1 MALLEVEDLS
11 VSFRTDDGIVRAVQH
26 LSFSVDAGKTL
37 GIVGESGS
45 GKSVS
50 SQTIM
55 GLTRGAT
62 ITGRALFEGRDLLT
76 MQDSELQKLRGN
88 DIAMIFQDPLSSLH
102 PHYTIGKQIEEVVR
116 THTDQTRKQARDRAV
131 ELLALVGI
139 PEPQRRVDD
148 RPHQFS
154 GGMRQRAM
162 IAMALTLNPKLI
174 IADEPTTALD
184 VTVQAQILDLL
195 ARLRVEFNAAL
206 VMITHDLGVI
216 AEIADDVMIMYAG
229 QGVEFADRSTTYYR
243 PHHPYTKGLIES
255 IPAHTGPRTRLKPIQ
270 GTPPSLIQ
278 LPSGC
283 SFHPRCSY
291 VMDQCLIDVP
301 PLRRVDQ
308 QVHLHRSAC
317 WLPDDE
323 VGFDAEV
330 EAARLAEAASHRPT
344 AKSVAAAAAVVGAS
358 PDEEL
363 VGLAVVDNAA
373 HDELV
378 SVASGLDPAKVHPE
392 ALERPAEGAGVPRVG
407 SRRLPV
413 PDVAGGHPPAV
424 PVRDVTVDG
433 PPAGDP
439 SSSAEESGR

>member
-1 MALLEVEDLS
+1 VHLLEVEDLS
-11 VSFRTDDGIVRAVQH
+11 VSFRTDDGVVRAVQN
-26 LSFSVDAGKTL
+26 LSFTVDAGKTL

-50 SQTIM
+50 TQTIM
-55 GLTRGAT
+55 GLTRGAK
-62 ITGRALFEGRDLLT
+62 ITGKALFEGRDLLT
-76 MQDSELQKLRGN
+76 MADDDLQKLRGN
-88 DIAMIFQDPLSSLH
+88 EIAMIFQDPLSSLH
-102 PHYTIGKQIEEVVR
+102 PHYTIGKQIEEVVLV
-116 THTDQTRKQARDRAV
+116 HTDQSRKQARARAI

-195 ARLRVEFNAAL
+195 GRLRVEFNAAL

-229 QGVEFADRSTTYYR
+229 KSVEFADRSSAYYR

-255 IPAHTGPRTRLKPIQ
+255 IPAYTGERQRLKPIQ

-283 SFHPRCSY
+283 SFHPRCTY
-291 VMDQCLIDVP
+291 VMDRCLVEVP
-301 PLRRVDQ
+301 PLVPVEPGAVR
-308 QVHLHRSAC
+308 HRSAC
-317 WLPDDE
+317 FLPPDQ
-323 VGFDAEV
+323 VGFDPAVEAKRAEV
-330 EAARLAEAASHRPT
+330 AQAERPSEQSLA
-344 AKSVAAAAAVVGAS
+344 VALAHSGAS
-358 PDEEL
+358 AEEEL
-363 VGLAVVDNAA
+363 VGLAQAPDAA
-373 HDELV
+373 VLDGLVEAVHHDHGT
-378 SVASGLDPAKVHPE
+378 APAHE
-392 ALERPAEGAGVPRVG
+392 
-407 SRRLPV
+407 
-413 PDVAGGHPPAV
+413 
-424 PVRDVTVDG
+424 
-433 PPAGDP
+433 PAGSHRIA
-439 SSSAEESGR
+439 SSDQPTAGQQPASDQEVDR